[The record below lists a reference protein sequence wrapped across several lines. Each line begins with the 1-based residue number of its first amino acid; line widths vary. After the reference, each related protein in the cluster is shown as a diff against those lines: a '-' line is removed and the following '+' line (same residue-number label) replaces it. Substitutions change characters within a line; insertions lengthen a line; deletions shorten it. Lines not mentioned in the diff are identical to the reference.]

1 MHKTPLILFA
11 SALAIAVAGSAVQ
24 AADATPE
31 PQRSTSSQPIPSL
44 WPEEADADG
53 DNMISHEEAMMLSD
67 KAFKRYD
74 FDQSGDI
81 SLQEWRAV
89 INDRIVVA
97 RQDNPDFQGPAD
109 LEGFS
114 ANTFR
119 THDANGDDMITRAE
133 WDTRVETHF
142 TQMDANGDGMIDEPE
157 AGALKKASK
166 KGD

>member
-1 MHKTPLILFA
+1 MPKTTLLFA
-11 SALAIAVAGSAVQ
+11 VSALAIAVAGSAVQ
-24 AADATPE
+24 AADATPQ
-31 PQRSTSSQPIPSL
+31 PQDNTSSQPIPSL

-53 DNMISHEEAMMLSD
+53 DNMISHAEALALSD

-89 INDRIVVA
+89 INDRMLVA
-97 RQDNPDFQGPAD
+97 RQENPDFKGPGD
-109 LEGFS
+109 VEGF
-114 ANTFR
+114 AVNTFR
-119 THDANGDDMITRAE
+119 THDADGDDTITRVE

-157 AGALKKASK
+157 AGAMQKASK